1 MLIRT
6 YTIGSST
13 WDRVGGPSWP
23 DSLDG
28 LIEIDG
34 SCDLVSWGVSRAN
47 KPSNVYNVGGGG
59 LEGEK
64 GRWQA
69 GNQEGRQAADGG
81 GVGVGSRLSLAL
93 TVCQSISS
101 RGVEI
106 SAIDNRM
113 NINLINNARLSVS
126 WVGFVRL
133 PPECCRSFSI
143 IGARRD

>member
-1 MLIRT
+1 MER
-6 YTIGSST
+6 
-13 WDRVGGPSWP
+13 R
-23 DSLDG
+23 
-28 LIEIDG
+28 
-34 SCDLVSWGVSRAN
+34 
-47 KPSNVYNVGGGG
+47 
-59 LEGEK
+59 EK

-113 NINLINNARLSVS
+113 NINLINNARPPIG
-126 WVGFVRL
+126 WVGFDFAML
-133 PPECCRSFSI
+133 T
-143 IGARRD
+143 IGDVIKKALSKMESVPFFEEASRDGLGTLGELKKNVYSHHWRVW